1 MSKPNFVGDEEKM
14 VDFKKLSKEEFLK
27 SYSYL
32 TEEEYDNTAEILAP
46 NMKLINAMG
55 VLPKGTNT
63 VVIDT
68 FGNLLYDSN
77 DPENR
82 FLYFF
87 SDISVLSMHY
97 HMNNCEI
104 KVVNPRCL
112 TLGQIL
118 NTLRCEAI
126 VFNRYGD
133 EIGVIHTNK
142 DTVRGDG
149 KDESLLDE
157 PIYGIYADDYKL
169 EITVKG

>member
-1 MSKPNFVGDEEKM
+1 MNKPNFVGDEEKM
-14 VDFKKLSKEEFLK
+14 RDFRKLSKEEFLK

-46 NMKLINAMG
+46 KMKLIRAMG
-55 VLPKGTNT
+55 ILPEGTNT
-63 VVIDT
+63 VIIDT

-87 SDISVLSMHY
+87 SDIDVFSMNY

-104 KVVNPRCL
+104 KVTSPKFL

-118 NTLRCEAI
+118 STLRSKAI

-149 KDESLLDE
+149 KDKNLLDE
-157 PIYGIYADDYKL
+157 PVYGIYAEEDVL
-169 EITVKG
+169 EITVRG

>member
-1 MSKPNFVGDEEKM
+1 MNKPNFVGDEAKM
-14 VDFKKLSKEEFLK
+14 RDFKKLSKEEFLK

-46 NMKLINAMG
+46 KMKLIRALG
-55 VLPKGTNT
+55 ILPEGTHT

-77 DPENR
+77 DAENR

-87 SDISVLSMHY
+87 ADIGVFSMHY
-97 HMNNCEI
+97 HMDNCEI
-104 KVVNPRCL
+104 KVADPKCL
-112 TLGQIL
+112 ILGQIL

-149 KDESLLDE
+149 KDENLLDE
-157 PIYGIYADDYKL
+157 PVYGIYANEDKL
-169 EITVKG
+169 EITVRG